1 MAFRR
6 TPAIND
12 ILVYIPLIK
21 IHLITIAIYV
31 RFEAMPIF
39 LGHSRATDNQWDCT
53 NKILG

>member
-21 IHLITIAIYV
+21 KHLITIVIYV